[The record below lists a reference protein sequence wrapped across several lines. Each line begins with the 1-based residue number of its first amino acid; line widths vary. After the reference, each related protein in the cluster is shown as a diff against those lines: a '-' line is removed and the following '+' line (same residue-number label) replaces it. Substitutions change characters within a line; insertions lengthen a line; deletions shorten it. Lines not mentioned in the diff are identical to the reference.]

1 MRGAGP
7 WYEISGPNRQYVYD
21 DILLV
26 IKCSL
31 EWKNLIQMNQRLPHR
46 VLDIG
51 NLSLI
56 IKNCMAT
63 EFDRYGGFGSYRGYG
78 TFTRNTLMKAVKKKL
93 TEDYYKKK
101 AITILQNSTILNIWM
116 NHILY
121 RPPGSRYKFL
131 MEHFESLQQ
140 DN

>member
-1 MRGAGP
+1 MQDGP
-7 WYEISGPNRQYVYD
+7 WYETSGPNRQYVYD
-21 DILLV
+21 DIFLV
-26 IKCSL
+26 MKCST
-31 EWKNLIQMNQRLPHR
+31 EWKIISSMITKIPYRI
-46 VLDIG
+46 LDIG

-56 IKNCMAT
+56 IKDCMAT
-63 EFDRYGGFGSYRGYG
+63 EFDRYGSFGSYRGYG
-78 TFTRNTLMKAVKKKL
+78 AFTRNTLMKAVKKKL

-101 AITILQNSTILNIWM
+101 AMTILQNSSILDNWM

-121 RPPGSRYKFL
+121 RPPGSRYKLL